1 MKTPAWKISRRRFL
15 GGVSI
20 AAAGTLGYARL
31 FEAERLQVS
40 HVTVPLAGGSRRPL
54 KLLHLSDLHASGVVG
69 LDYIES
75 ALDRALEWQPE
86 VICLT
91 GDFVTQRFP
100 QAAEYARILRKLSAA
115 APCFATLGNHDG
127 GTWSRQD
134 GGYADVSWISRVLG
148 ESKITLLHNTALR
161 CQAQDW
167 SLQFVG
173 VGDTWAENFDPDA
186 AFRTAQSGN
195 RTTGDTQTIL
205 LSHNPDTKDAM
216 AAYPWNLLLSG
227 HTHGGQLR
235 VPWIGATP
243 FAPVRD
249 QRFVAGL
256 HRWNERWIHV
266 TKGVGSVF
274 GMRIN
279 CPPEIS
285 CLTLT

>member
-1 MKTPAWKISRRRFL
+1 MSRRRFL

-20 AAAGTLGYARL
+20 AAAGTFSYARL

-40 HVTVPLAGGSRRPL
+40 HHTVPLADGARRPL

-75 ALDRALEWQPE
+75 AIDRALAWRPE

-91 GDFVTQRFP
+91 GDFITQRFEHG
-100 QAAEYARILRKLSAA
+100 ADYARILKKLSDA

-127 GTWSRQD
+127 GKWAGEN
-134 GGYADVSWISRVLG
+134 GGHADIAWISGVLRA
-148 ESKITLLHNTALR
+148 SKVTLLHNTSAR
-161 CQAQDW
+161 WTAGEW

-173 VGDTWAENFDPDA
+173 VGDTWAEQFDPEQ
-186 AFRTAQSGN
+186 AFRVARAESLSANETP
-195 RTTGDTQTIL
+195 TIV
-205 LSHNPDTKDAM
+205 LSHNPDTKNAL
-216 AAYPWNLLLSG
+216 AAHRWNLMLSG

-235 VPWIGATP
+235 VPWLGATP

-256 HRWNERWIHV
+256 HPWNDRWIHV
-266 TKGVGSVF
+266 TKGIGSVF
-274 GMRIN
+274 GVRIN

-285 CLTLT
+285 CLTLV